1 MATPARSAKVW
12 LLYFKHK
19 LNAKG
24 HLSRN
29 VTREICSY
37 IADFMLAQVTP
48 TFLRFFHP
56 FCKWT
61 PQVPLRSRISV
72 DEESSWVFLQDGRLF
87 CSGGGGM
94 LDEHQE
100 DVGFAYLLGRDG
112 TTDELP
118 HMLSA
123 RYYHGVIG
131 SGNFVYVF
139 GGYNIEGM
147 CHSGRL
153 KRCEKIDLLSRSW
166 TALPDM
172 KNGRRCFNPCEW
184 DGYIYLCG
192 AGSLHVEVFYPRDDQ
207 FLLLQ
212 VSLPE
217 TDYGCT
223 LYVHNNLLVVHS
235 ENFIVKFTAG
245 QSGELKQ
252 YSQVKSQAAMYKYT
266 NSQPVVAPASG
277 CFYLFQKRKCV
288 CLNME
293 TGAEV
298 QSFN

>member
-1 MATPARSAKVW
+1 MATPARSAKVR
-12 LLYFKHK
+12 LLYSKHN
-19 LNAKG
+19 LNARG
-24 HLSRN
+24 HISLN
-29 VTREICSY
+29 VTREICTY
-37 IADFMLAQVTP
+37 IADFMLVQVSP

-56 FCKWT
+56 CYQWT

-72 DEESSWVFLQDGRLF
+72 DEESSWVLLEDGRLF
-87 CSGGGGM
+87 CSGGGEMSGE
-94 LDEHQE
+94 LQDGLG
-100 DVGFAYLLGRDG
+100 VAYLLGRDG
-112 TTDELP
+112 ATDELP

-139 GGYNIEGM
+139 GGYNAEGM
-147 CHSGRL
+147 YYSGRL
-153 KRCEKIDLLSRSW
+153 KICEKIELLSRRW
-166 TALPDM
+166 RALPDM
-172 KNGRRCFNPCEW
+172 KEGRRCFNPCDW

-192 AGSLHVEVFYPRDDQ
+192 AGSLHVEVFYPRNDQ
-207 FLLLQ
+207 FLPLQ

-235 ENFIVKFTAG
+235 ENFIVKFSAGEAG
-245 QSGELKQ
+245 QLEQ

-277 CFYLFQKRKCV
+277 YFFIFQKRKCL
-288 CLNME
+288 CLSME

-298 QSFN
+298 QSFY